1 MKKVAGRISRL
12 MQIVAK
18 NRLVAGPISIAILLA
33 GLILLPGCSSKP
45 VEGNAVKSGARPA
58 VPVRVGEVKQM
69 NIPVQIQAIG
79 SGESYSTVSVK
90 SLVAGEV
97 QRVYFRQGQ
106 YVKRG
111 DLLFTIDPRP
121 FQAALAQAQANLARD
136 KAQLQ
141 NAAAQYKRYSEL
153 FKEGIVS
160 QDQYDQ
166 FHSNAAALSA
176 SVRADEAAIESAQ
189 VQLGYCTIRSPLDG
203 LTGALQVDQGNLV
216 KANDVPMVVINQ
228 IEPIYVNFSV
238 PQQYL
243 QQIKEHQARKQLRVQ
258 AVVPSEPDKPEW
270 GVLTFINNTVDT
282 NTGTI
287 LLKGTFANR
296 QHRLWPGAYVNVT
309 MDLTV
314 QSNVVAAPAPAV
326 QAGKDGHYVYVMQQ
340 GNTVEYRPVTVGLN
354 YEGYTVIEKGL
365 KPGETVITDGQLL
378 LYPGAKVEVKTS
390 L

>member
-1 MKKVAGRISRL
+1 MRTAVKKF
-12 MQIVAK
+12 QIPTKRQPLAALGLGVF
-18 NRLVAGPISIAILLA
+18 LA
-33 GLILLPGCSSKP
+33 GLMLLPGCSSKQ
-45 VEGNAVKSGARPA
+45 VEGNAVKSGGRPA
-58 VPVRVGEVKQM
+58 VPVRVGQVKQT

-79 SGESYSTVSVK
+79 SGESYSTVSIK

-97 QRVYFRQGQ
+97 QRVYFHQGQ

-121 FQAALAQAQANLARD
+121 YEAALAQAQANLAKD
-136 KAQLQ
+136 NAQLQ
-141 NAAAQYKRYSEL
+141 NASAQDKRYSQL

-176 SVRADEAAIESAQ
+176 SVRADQAAIQSAQ

-228 IEPIYVNFSV
+228 IEPIYVDFSV

-243 QQIKEHQARKQLRVQ
+243 QQIKEHQARKALRVK
-258 AVVPSEPDKPEW
+258 AVVPSEPDNPAL
-270 GVLTFINNTVDT
+270 GTLTFINNTVDT
-282 NTGTI
+282 STGTI

-314 QSNVVAAPAPAV
+314 QSNVVVAPSPAV
-326 QAGKDGHYVYVMQQ
+326 QTGKDGDYVYVMQQ
-340 GNTVEYRPVTVGLN
+340 GGTVQFRPVTAGIN
-354 YEGYTVIEKGL
+354 YQGNTVITKGL
-365 KPGETVITDGQLL
+365 QPGETVITDGQLL
-378 LYPGAKVEVKTS
+378 LYPGAKVEIKKN